1 MAARVSDESFVPFV
15 PRQLTRVSGS
25 LDEREQMSVPEKN
38 GAPHEAE
45 ANTDPE
51 PASRD
56 CETTAQIENRAE
68 TKAQIVANPGALKM
82 QATAVDVPTSRGRGN
97 CCDHALEIRHEAI
110 RLASIACGR
119 ALRHA
124 VLLHPG
130 VIAAFVDDA
139 IAAAGLPQRA
149 RIRVHPDSIASIR
162 ASHHDRIGD
171 DDLSPG
177 DVVIE
182 CNGVSVGAGIDTR
195 ARLLVAAA
203 AEA

>member
-1 MAARVSDESFVPFV
+1 MAARVGDESFIPFV

-25 LDEREQMSVPEKN
+25 LGEREQISVPEKN
-38 GAPHEAE
+38 GAQHGATTNGE
-45 ANTDPE
+45 PE
-51 PASRD
+51 SMAD
-56 CETTAQIENRAE
+56 CETTAEIENGAE
-68 TKAQIVANPGALKM
+68 TQAQTKADAEASKI

-139 IAAAGLPQRA
+139 IAAAGLPQQV

-171 DDLSPG
+171 DDLSLG
-177 DVVIE
+177 GVVIE

-195 ARLLVAAA
+195 AQLLVAAA